1 MADRIAN
8 NGLMF
13 FSGFKSFDLLPSQKD
28 GISRETSDEVIDRI
42 VLVVV
47 CFSMLGER

>member
-1 MADRIAN
+1 MADRMDHN
-8 NGLMF
+8 PLCF
-13 FSGFKSFDLLPSQKD
+13 FSGFKSFDLLPSQKG

-42 VLVVV
+42 VLVPV